1 MTAAASKSN
10 SLSHYFHAD
19 PDGFLYCIIVS
30 FHGVNLEKDFAL
42 HGKRNDILSNKKQ
55 REAFPKGSASLCFCC
70 TGFCFACRQLAEI
83 GRHGNIRNKGTAET
97 YGIEIKVLT
106 KCVPKSCNN
115 SYIMDEILRPSSAA
129 LASYSSRNSPKYF
142 CSPRLR
148 AIAASPIVL

>member
-1 MTAAASKSN
+1 MRILMFSV
-10 SLSHYFHAD
+10 LH
-19 PDGFLYCIIVS
+19 YCIIS
-30 FHGVNLEKDFAL
+30 GHKF
-42 HGKRNDILSNKKQ
+42 GKR
-55 REAFPKGSASLCFCC
+55 FCFCMESAMTFYQIKNKEKHFQKDLLLSVFC

-83 GRHGNIRNKGTAET
+83 GRHGNIRSKGTAET